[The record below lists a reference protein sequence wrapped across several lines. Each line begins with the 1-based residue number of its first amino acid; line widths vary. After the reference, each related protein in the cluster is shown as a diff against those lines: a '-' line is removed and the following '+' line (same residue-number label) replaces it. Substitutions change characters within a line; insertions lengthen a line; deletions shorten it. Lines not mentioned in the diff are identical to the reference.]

1 MSYLL
6 TAGDRQLDL
15 STPACMG
22 ILNITPDSF
31 SDGSELGEIKNSS
44 FEVNLDKVLKRA
56 ESMVNDGAQILDV
69 GGESTRPGA
78 DEVSSSEELSRVIP
92 VVDALVSNLDVCIS
106 VDTSAPAV
114 IAEAISHGAHMIN
127 DIRAMT
133 REGAVQLIAESNVAV
148 CLMHMQGQPRTM
160 QKEYNY
166 NDVVS
171 DVLSYLKRRASDC
184 QKAGISSDQILVDPG
199 FGFGKSVEHN
209 FTLLKNLKQFGSLEL
224 PILVGVSRKSMLGAV
239 TGKAAKDRVAA
250 SVSAATLALSEG
262 ANIIRAHDVAPTVDA
277 IRVHCA
283 YSE

>member
-1 MSYLL
+1 LSYLL

-56 ESMVNDGAQILDV
+56 ESMVNDGAQILDI

-92 VVDALVSNLDVCIS
+92 VVDALASNLDVCIS
-106 VDTSAPAV
+106 VDTSAPDV
-114 IAEAISHGAHMIN
+114 IEEAISHGAHMVN

-133 REGAVQLIAESNVAV
+133 REGAVQLIAESKVAV
-148 CLMHMQGQPRTM
+148 CLMHMHGQPRTM
-160 QKEYNY
+160 QEEYSY
-166 NDVVS
+166 DDVVS
-171 DVLSYLKRRASDC
+171 DVLSYLKQRVSDC
-184 QKAGISSDQILVDPG
+184 QNAGISNDRILIDPG

-209 FTLLKNLKQFGSLEL
+209 FTLLKNLNQFNSLEL
-224 PILVGVSRKSMLGAV
+224 PILVGISRKSMLGAV

-250 SVSAATLALSEG
+250 SVSAATLALTGG

-283 YSE
+283 YSK